1 MAGSRCQDLR
11 VLVAN
16 HGATMPPN
24 KVGPNTHKFLEGTGP
39 PIMTLDQIYCT
50 VVRYNIPQPLL
61 LLKQEATGGPQSYP
75 TQGMGMFR
83 AILGIAF

>member
-1 MAGSRCQDLR
+1 
-11 VLVAN
+11 
-16 HGATMPPN
+16 
-24 KVGPNTHKFLEGTGP
+24 
-39 PIMTLDQIYCT
+39 MTLDQIYCT
-50 VVRYNIPQPLL
+50 VIRYNIPQPLL